1 MTTNSFTICGEEMQP
16 IGVGIYLGSV
26 LENCT
31 CIEGGIKSN
40 KVTLTPTV
48 TVVFKSDN

>member
-1 MTTNSFTICGEEMQP
+1 MFS
-16 IGVGIYLGSV
+16 
-26 LENCT
+26 T